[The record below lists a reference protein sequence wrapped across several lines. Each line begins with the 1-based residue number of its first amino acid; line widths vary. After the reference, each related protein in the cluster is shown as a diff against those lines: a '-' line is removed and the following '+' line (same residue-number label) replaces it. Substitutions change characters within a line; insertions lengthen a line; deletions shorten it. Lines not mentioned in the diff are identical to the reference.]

1 MKLTKP
7 EDSAA
12 KAIRFGVELETYIP
26 TAAGV
31 AVGDYHCGYPVVCG
45 HTPSGERLPAPL
57 FNGVAWK
64 AD

>member
-1 MKLTKP
+1 MKQKLQPDTLA
-7 EDSAA
+7 EN
-12 KAIRFGVELETYIP
+12 ITFGVELETYIP